1 MYPYELRSD
10 YTEMRTWNVCNR
22 KTRKNTL
29 KCISD
34 LSVHKEYQFFDFI
47 YEMGLSSV
55 SLKFETVDFLKTL

>member
-1 MYPYELRSD
+1 
-10 YTEMRTWNVCNR
+10 MRTWNVCNR